1 MVFSNEKLPDMFNK
15 IIDEI
20 NQKTQNKNTIE
31 IGELRKIIIKFRLTK
46 DDTDFFIQYLKE
58 HNIIDRKGR
67 MIYILDKP
75 MAEENKN
82 RPGRPSK
89 LTPDEKQYIMDNY
102 IPGKYG
108 VRKLANE
115 INKNRDEP
123 ISHVALYKYHIC

>member
-1 MVFSNEKLPDMFNK
+1 MVFSNEKLPNMFNK

-20 NQKTQNKNTIE
+20 NQKTQNRNTIE
-31 IGELRKIIIKFRLTK
+31 VGELKSIIIKFRLTK

-75 MAEENKN
+75 IMEETKNK
-82 RPGRPSK
+82 PGRPSK
-89 LTPDEKQYIMDNY
+89 LTEQEKQYIQDNY
-102 IPGKYG
+102 IPNKFG

-115 INKNRDEP
+115 INKNREDP
-123 ISHVALYKYHIC
+123 ICFKTILNNVV

>member
-1 MVFSNEKLPDMFNK
+1 MVFSNEKLPNMFNK

-75 MAEENKN
+75 TTEETKNK
-82 RPGRPSK
+82 PGRPTK